1 VSSSHFFAYLYRLR
15 FIQRWIL
22 MRSAVPENVAEHT
35 FQVALLTHA
44 LCTIARDVFGKS
56 GVDAGAAVIV
66 ALFHDAE
73 EVMTGDI
80 PSPVKHHNP
89 GMLRSI
95 REIEALASQQLLDMV
110 PTQLADSYRDI
121 IGDGQRRDDLLRW
134 VKAADTLDDS
144 SWLAERRSC
153 PDCRLRVACQDCR
166 TVRVVGKA
174 YRHGRVLIA
183 VEALDQVERTALN
196 PTQRRVVVTGD
207 GGAAELT
214 AWIDGTGGSAVISVG
229 ADVLAATRIGDPDD
243 GQPMPFDVRV
253 QAQGEQAVRG
263 AWTIRQAGS

>member
-44 LCTIARDVFGKS
+44 LCTIARDVFGKTD
-56 GVDAGAAVIV
+56 VDAGAAVIL

-95 REIEALASQQLLDMV
+95 REIEALASQQLLSMV
-110 PTQLADSYRDI
+110 PSQLADSYRDI
-121 IGDGQRRDDLLRW
+121 IGDGQQRRDLLPW
-134 VKAADTLDDS
+134 VKAADTLDAY
-144 SWLAERRSC
+144 LKCVMEEAVGNREFAMARSQLEDKARSLGM
-153 PDCRLRVACQDCR
+153 PEVDYFLEWFAPSF
-166 TVRVVGKA
+166 GKS
-174 YRHGRVLIA
+174 LDEIA
-183 VEALDQVERTALN
+183 
-196 PTQRRVVVTGD
+196 
-207 GGAAELT
+207 
-214 AWIDGTGGSAVISVG
+214 S
-229 ADVLAATRIGDPDD
+229 
-243 GQPMPFDVRV
+243 
-253 QAQGEQAVRG
+253 
-263 AWTIRQAGS
+263 